1 MDTNQLFYRTQCMSV
16 LRYIL
21 DVSPIRE
28 YTGALQALS
37 DSPAAFAAAYGALC
51 QTVYASTDRTQN
63 VVRAIQCCNNPLT
76 AHLDQPSGE
85 TLAAATF
92 DLETINALLSL
103 SGDDFLQAAAASFG
117 VRAPAAFRCGAA
129 SFRNRQGV
137 VRLLQA

>member
-51 QTVYASTDRTQN
+51 QTVYASTDRAQN

-76 AHLDQPSGE
+76 AHLDQDRKS
-85 TLAAATF
+85 
-92 DLETINALLSL
+92 
-103 SGDDFLQAAAASFG
+103 
-117 VRAPAAFRCGAA
+117 
-129 SFRNRQGV
+129 V
-137 VRLLQA
+137 V